1 MKKTTIIYQC
11 LLLGFVFLLLAMPLI
26 KIPIS
31 VSARGTVRPVQENTR
46 VVSLVGGRI
55 VMSSLYENNQPVR
68 AGDTLLVVAS
78 ESLYSKKDRQQRLLG
93 DHEAHIRDL
102 GHLIAQNP
110 EKART
115 ALYRME
121 WSALQQKVAE
131 IQTQVAL
138 ARKELDRN
146 TSLYGRRVIS
156 LAEYEKTVHRHEQ
169 LEGQRNSLIEQ
180 QYAVWQSKKRELE
193 QQAIS
198 LASEVEAL
206 AIEERDYV
214 VKAPVTGRVTNLQ
227 GFRAGNHLIQGQNIA
242 DISTEEPLVAECLVP
257 TSAIGFIYVGQSV
270 KFQIDAYHYNQ
281 WGMLEGKV
289 SDINNNLRV
298 NEQTGESFFTVRCR
312 LDRDY
317 LSLKNGYR
325 AKVGKG
331 NTYTARFYL
340 TDRTLWQLLFDRV
353 DDWINPHLMDKSG

>member
-11 LLLGFVFLLLAMPLI
+11 LLIGFVLLLISMPLI

-31 VSARGTVRPVQENTR
+31 VSARGTVRPIGEDTKI
-46 VVSLVGGRI
+46 VSLVGGRI
-55 VMSSLYENNQPVR
+55 VISSLHENNQPVR

-93 DHEAHIRDL
+93 EHEAQVRDL
-102 GHLIAQNP
+102 DCLIRQNS
-110 EKART
+110 EKVRT
-115 ALYRME
+115 PLYRME
-121 WSALQQKVAE
+121 WSALRQKVAE

-146 TSLYGRRVIS
+146 TSLYERRVIS
-156 LAEYEKTVHRHEQ
+156 LAEYEKIVYRYEQ
-169 LEGQRNSLIEQ
+169 LEAQRNSLTEQ
-180 QYAVWQSKKRELE
+180 QYAAWQSKKRELE
-193 QQAIS
+193 QQIIS
-198 LASEVEAL
+198 LRSDVEA
-206 AIEERDYV
+206 AEIEERDYV
-214 VKAPVTGRVTNLQ
+214 VKAPATGRVTNLQ
-227 GFRAGNHLIQGQNIA
+227 GFRAGNYLLQGQHIA
-242 DISTEEPLVAECLVP
+242 DISAEGPLVAECLVP
-257 TSAIGFIYVGQSV
+257 TSAIGFIHVGQSV

-298 NEQTGESFFTVRCR
+298 NEQTGEYFFTVRCQ

-317 LSLKNGYR
+317 LSLKNGHR
-325 AKVGKG
+325 ARVGKG

-340 TDRTLWQLLFDRV
+340 TDRTLWQLIFDRS
-353 DDWINPHLMDKSG
+353 DDWFNPHLMDKGG